1 MEAKTA
7 GYILHSAE
15 HMFARALQN
24 MGLVINVLKAD
35 TFREDGRGIL
45 LIKDKI
51 PFDKLLSAQGV
62 VNDMIPKGLSISEQ
76 IFEDIDKAKAKY
88 PSIRLN
94 EQRLKEIKNIRVVK
108 IGDFDICACKH
119 RHVQNTLEIVAFSLV
134 GISYLG
140 GDTEVEFKAA
150 TDAIKYLTKINGE
163 ALLLARE
170 NNFKPEELADK
181 YDSLKKEIIGI
192 NSDLDE
198 LFIKL
203 IKSSQSRVIDI
214 GLLKLTRF
222 NKVITML
229 AKDNPQMC
237 IVVLSN
243 SQLLAVRG
251 KYNTTDLEKIGK
263 RLLYNNA
270 FVGDIRNDFISG
282 KILNYEEARLVL
294 DETSML
300 IV

>member
-1 MEAKTA
+1 
-7 GYILHSAE
+7 
-15 HMFARALQN
+15 
-24 MGLVINVLKAD
+24 
-35 TFREDGRGIL
+35 
-45 LIKDKI
+45 
-51 PFDKLLSAQGV
+51 
-62 VNDMIPKGLSISEQ
+62 
-76 IFEDIDKAKAKY
+76 
-88 PSIRLN
+88 
-94 EQRLKEIKNIRVVK
+94 
-108 IGDFDICACKH
+108 
-119 RHVQNTLEIVAFSLV
+119 
-134 GISYLG
+134 
-140 GDTEVEFKAA
+140 
-150 TDAIKYLTKINGE
+150 
-163 ALLLARE
+163 
-170 NNFKPEELADK
+170 
-181 YDSLKKEIIGI
+181 
-192 NSDLDE
+192 LDE

-270 FVGDIRNDFISG
+270 FVGDVRNDFISG